1 MPRHSVIA
9 LVLAGAF
16 ASSAVHAQ
24 DFTATLGLQNT
35 DPASDNGTLAGADAN
50 VNDDW
55 SVTGSFAYHFNPNL
69 SVELWSG
76 LANFEHEVSIDGLG
90 TVASVE
96 HRPTTLSLNY
106 QFAPESSFRPFVGI
120 GYGWISVSGEQTLG
134 ALSGLGISGSNADGI
149 SLTLGADYYVNENF
163 FLRGDVRKLDFDT
176 DVTVETLGNVGT
188 AEVDPLVYGISAG
201 FRF

>member
-1 MPRHSVIA
+1 MPRLSLLA

-16 ASSAVHAQ
+16 ASSSANAQ
-24 DFTATLGLQNT
+24 GFTATLGYQNT
-35 DPASDNGTLAGADAN
+35 DPTSDNGTLAGGDAS

-55 SVTGSFAYHFNPNL
+55 SLTGSFAYGFNENL

-76 LANFEHEVSIDGLG
+76 LANFKHEVSIDGLG

-106 QFAPESSFRPFVGI
+106 QFLPESSFRPFVGV
-120 GYGWISVSGEQTLG
+120 GYGWISVSGEKSLG
-134 ALSGLGISGSNADGI
+134 ALAGLGISGSNANGL
-149 SLTLGADYYVNENF
+149 SLTLGADYYVNDNF
-163 FLRGDVRKLDFDT
+163 FLRADVRKLDFDT
-176 DVTVETLGNVGT
+176 DVTVETLGDVGT